1 MASVGV
7 QLPDSALTCRSLEI
21 EWLGRLDY
29 NAATALQEERR
40 ERVLADHSTEYLLL
54 LEHSP
59 TFTLGRNADH
69 GDVKA
74 SPAWMKANGV
84 VVAESDRGGDVTYH
98 GPGQLVGYVLVDVPF
113 GPGAVHAHVAAIEQ
127 VVLDALGDLG
137 LDGASRRAGHPGV
150 WVDDRKIAAVG
161 VRITR
166 GRSMHGLALNVDPDL
181 TMFDHIVPCG
191 IHDLGVTSLAAEG
204 RPVPSR
210 VVQDAIVARA
220 AAQFGDGDVDDRVM
234 RWDDVDAGVLQ

>member
-98 GPGQLVGYVLVDVPF
+98 GPGQLVGYPILDLDPDRRDIRRYIRDLQQVLVLTL
-113 GPGAVHAHVAAIEQ
+113 A
-127 VVLDALGDLG
+127 DLG
-137 LDGASRRAGHPGV
+137 VVAEGGVPGRPAGV
-150 WVDDRKIAAVG
+150 WIGDAKIASIG
-161 VRITR
+161 VHLRRWVTT
-166 GRSMHGLALNVDPDL
+166 HGFALNVSTHLEHFEGIIACGLPNVTMTSVERQTGTTPDL
-181 TMFDHIVPCG
+181 ARVASLCSDHFLEVFDRQPTPRSPPG
-191 IHDLGVTSLAAEG
+191 AP
-204 RPVPSR
+204 R
-210 VVQDAIVARA
+210 
-220 AAQFGDGDVDDRVM
+220 
-234 RWDDVDAGVLQ
+234 